1 MFIVVD
7 LRRFLKAAFFSLST
21 MYLAR
26 EIMNEDMANMIV
38 TKVVPVILTAAIIWM
53 ATSINEM
60 QVGSAR
66 IEVQVTEIYKLM
78 QLSSTDIDRLDQ
90 KLTMTQLE
98 LSLLQQRVNHL
109 ESSVSHQR
117 SGDRNVSE
125 D

>member
-60 QVGSAR
+60 QVGNAR